1 MYIPLLD
8 NNIIIRS
15 IKMNKFN
22 TIIYIV
28 NTFDVYIINDIITQ
42 INSILSGNINKN
54 FAIFLFGSLDTN
66 KQLYNQIKLFIDK
79 CGNYLLIKNLN
90 LIVLHFSIDEPSSE
104 IVNNAIHVSMN
115 KYNNLSFK
123 TYKIIN
129 YKFPDNLKQE
139 IFTYIID
146 INNSINDKVS
156 QEKKL
161 IYRGLVLNK
170 DTFRLY
176 KKYLKYKTK
185 YHKLKILNKK
195 LNY

>member
-1 MYIPLLD
+1 L
-8 NNIIIRS
+8 
-15 IKMNKFN
+15 
-22 TIIYIV
+22 
-28 NTFDVYIINDIITQ
+28 
-42 INSILSGNINKN
+42 
-54 FAIFLFGSLDTN
+54 IF
-66 KQLYNQIKLFIDK
+66 
-79 CGNYLLIKNLN
+79 
-90 LIVLHFSIDEPSSE
+90 
-104 IVNNAIHVSMN
+104 
-115 KYNNLSFK
+115 
-123 TYKIIN
+123 
-129 YKFPDNLKQE
+129 
-139 IFTYIID
+139 IID